1 MACRILGISAFYHD
15 SAATLL
21 CDGSVVAALQ
31 EERFSR
37 KKNDPSFPA
46 RAVAAALRIGDCR
59 PGQLD
64 FVVFYEKPFLKFER
78 LLETYLK
85 HCPRGLLSYLKAMP
99 PWLRE
104 KMWIKD
110 VIRRHLEGYSGDIL
124 FADHHESHAASAF
137 YPSPFPSAAV
147 LTVEAVG
154 EWTTMAMG
162 RGEHHRLDLDSELR
176 FPHSLGLL
184 YSAFTYYLGFKV
196 NSGEYKLMGL
206 APYGRPTY
214 TDQIRDQVVEIGED
228 GSLRLNLEF
237 FDFEVGLKMTS
248 RRFEAYFGGPPRGGA
263 QPLTQRHKDLAASI
277 QKVTEEA
284 LLAMCRHLKRRTA
297 EKNLCM
303 AGGLALNCVANG
315 RVLRES
321 DFENLWVQPASGD
334 AGGSLGAAMALWHR
348 FLQKPRPL
356 PVGCQG
362 RDSQRGSLLGTAYG
376 REEIRRYLES
386 RHAVCEELAEGAL
399 LERTAAA
406 LAQGSMVAW
415 FQGHM
420 EFGPRALGSRSLL
433 ADPRTKE
440 TRDRLNARVK
450 FRESFRPFAPA
461 VPVEEVGNYFD
472 LDRPSP
478 YMSIVAQV
486 RPESLS
492 RIPAVTHVDGSARV
506 QTVSQE
512 ENPRFHRL
520 LMEFGRI
527 TGCPVLLNTSFNV
540 RGEPVVESPHHA
552 FECFMCTQIDY
563 MALGD
568 FWLTKEGQ
576 PSGLYD

>member
-110 VIRRHLEGYSGDIL
+110 VIRRHLEEYSGDIL

-147 LTVEAVG
+147 LTVDAVG
-154 EWTTMAMG
+154 EWTTTALG

-321 DFENLWVQPASGD
+321 DFENLWVFSLPPGMPAVLWGLPWRYGTVSCR
-334 AGGSLGAAMALWHR
+334 SLGHCRLGARGEILSEDPCWGRLMVARR
-348 FLQKPRPL
+348 FDATWNRDTQCVKNSRRGRFWKEPPRPWRRAQWWHGFRVTWSSVL
-356 PVGCQG
+356 GLWARGVYWRTPG
-362 RDSQRGSLLGTAYG
+362 RRRPGTA
-376 REEIRRYLES
+376 
-386 RHAVCEELAEGAL
+386 
-399 LERTAAA
+399 
-406 LAQGSMVAW
+406 
-415 FQGHM
+415 
-420 EFGPRALGSRSLL
+420 
-433 ADPRTKE
+433 
-440 TRDRLNARVK
+440 
-450 FRESFRPFAPA
+450 
-461 VPVEEVGNYFD
+461 
-472 LDRPSP
+472 
-478 YMSIVAQV
+478 
-486 RPESLS
+486 
-492 RIPAVTHVDGSARV
+492 
-506 QTVSQE
+506 
-512 ENPRFHRL
+512 
-520 LMEFGRI
+520 
-527 TGCPVLLNTSFNV
+527 
-540 RGEPVVESPHHA
+540 
-552 FECFMCTQIDY
+552 
-563 MALGD
+563 
-568 FWLTKEGQ
+568 
-576 PSGLYD
+576 